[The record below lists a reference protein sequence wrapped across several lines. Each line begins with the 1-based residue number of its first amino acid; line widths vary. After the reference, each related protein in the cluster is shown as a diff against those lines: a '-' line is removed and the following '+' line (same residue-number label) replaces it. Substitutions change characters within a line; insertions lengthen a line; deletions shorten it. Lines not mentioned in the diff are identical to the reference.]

1 MGDSPRQTL
10 RLAKRALAQLEADKP
25 SLCPLAYETG
35 LAAYRKAVI
44 EFAEATLVG
53 ERLANR
59 HKRIVQSIQVCA
71 IEEAVCVCHYR

>member
-59 HKRIVQSIQVCA
+59 HKRVVQSIQV
-71 IEEAVCVCHYR
+71 